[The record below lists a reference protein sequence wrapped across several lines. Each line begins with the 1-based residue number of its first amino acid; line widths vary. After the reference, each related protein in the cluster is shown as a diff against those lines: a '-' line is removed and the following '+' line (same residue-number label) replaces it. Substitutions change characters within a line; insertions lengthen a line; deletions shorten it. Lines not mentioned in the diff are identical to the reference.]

1 MLRLKKLSLVLNSRK
16 ALVAGDE
23 ACEDD
28 FRLAVVLD
36 DFYLVGKE

>member
-1 MLRLKKLSLVLNSRK
+1 MLSFKKLSLVLNSRK
-16 ALVAGDE
+16 ALVAGYE

-28 FRLAVVLD
+28 FRLAVVLY